1 MKLQFNDGRQIDI
14 ENISVKNAS
23 MSIKILR
30 TNHEAMKVLFS
41 DEFACERLIVEGDVY
56 EGFIILDQII
66 DHTGEIWEVIM
77 LQAGSP
83 EDKKVQEAAV
93 KLARIQAKALE
104 DDDANEVKYL
114 FDVWSGEGVS
124 YDVGDRVLY
133 ADTLYRVIQA
143 HTSQPDWTPSAAV
156 SLFVRCDNPGEEWPE
171 WIQPT
176 GAHDAYE
183 KGYKVSHSGKHWISE
198 ISANTYEPGVYGW
211 TEAE

>member
-14 ENISVKNAS
+14 ESLTAENAS

-30 TNHEAMKVLFS
+30 TDHETLRELFS
-41 DEFACERLIVEGDVY
+41 DEFACERMTVEGDVY
-56 EGFIILDQII
+56 DNFTILDQII
-66 DHTGEIWEVIM
+66 DHTGKIWEVIM

-93 KLARIQAKALE
+93 KLARIQAKALN
-104 DDDANEVKYL
+104 DGDASEVKYL
-114 FDVWSGEGVS
+114 FDAWSGEGVA
-124 YDVGDRVLY
+124 YALGDRVLY
-133 ADTLYRVIQA
+133 VDTLYRVIQA

-156 SLFVRCDNPGEEWPE
+156 SLFVRCDDPGEEWPE

-183 KGYKVSHSGKHWISE
+183 KGYKVSHNGKHWIND
-198 ISANTYEPGVYGW
+198 IDANTYEPGVYGW
-211 TEAE
+211 SEAE

>member
-14 ENISVKNAS
+14 ESLTVENAS

-30 TNHEAMKVLFS
+30 TDHETLRDLFS
-41 DEFACERLIVEGDVY
+41 DEFACERMTVEGDVY
-56 EGFIILDQII
+56 DGFTILDQII
-66 DHTGEIWEVIM
+66 DHTGKIWEVII

-93 KLARIQAKALE
+93 KLARIQAKAL
-104 DDDANEVKYL
+104 DDGDASEVKYL
-114 FDVWSGEGVS
+114 FDAWSGEGVA
-124 YDVGDRVLY
+124 YAVGDRVLY

-156 SLFVRCDNPGEEWPE
+156 SLFVRCDDPGEEWPE

-183 KGYKVSHSGKHWISE
+183 KGYKVSHNGKHWINDVD
-198 ISANTYEPGVYGW
+198 ANVYEPGVYGW